1 MLDETSTPASS
12 VHTDKSKQNSPS
24 PPIHNKEHGEDI
36 EEEPLYGPLTMLYN
50 SHQREITELI

>member
-12 VHTDKSKQNSPS
+12 VHTDKSKQYSPS
-24 PPIHNKEHGEDI
+24 PIDNKEHGEDI

-50 SHQREITELI
+50 SHQRDITELV